1 MKNKKTFKEAF
12 GRNPWDPWS
21 AKAGLDETSEAQLQ
35 KYLMSR
41 GINPQYVTKDVKIA
55 HSKSNQFKQWAA
67 THREE
72 VQNEDH
78 VAIAMG
84 KQLDDEGSMVLN
96 QLDILDDAIAKLRE
110 VVKDPNMQ
118 IPAWVQS
125 KITLA
130 ADYMDTVGHYMSSK
144 NEDGMNEE
152 VVLEDTF
159 EIGQSRGHSGRMS
172 YNTVEAANAKEA
184 IAKKQKQGHIISHV
198 FNQDKNTFHH
208 PETGKKMKNQFEEE
222 TQQIDELK
230 TSTLLRY
237 ATKANKSLI
246 GGDRNKEDKRIQ
258 GIQKA
263 NYKIQSRYKVKE
275 EVELEEGSVQDTL
288 HQRQQA
294 LRKKSGLPHPDYYKE
309 LGKSYDIE
317 DDKER
322 LAKQSEIKKKY
333 NVESVL
339 YDNPKGTLT
348 RVTERKK
355 ELTRSARIIKSLYKK
370 KGIKEDTYDWEK
382 DDKDTSSYG
391 KQPKFAKSDDKA
403 SKVKKESDAAA
414 VLSGGTTL
422 TKQNR
427 DIVELDPRM
436 KVRPNKDA
444 QDADDDNKS
453 Q

>member
-21 AKAGLDETSEAQLQ
+21 AKAGLAETTAAQLE
-35 KYLMSR
+35 KFLLSR
-41 GINPQYVTKDVKIA
+41 GIDPKYVTKDVKIA
-55 HSKSNQFKQWAA
+55 HSKSNEFKQWASTQREEVEVEDNLTEA
-67 THREE
+67 PTLQLHKYLMSRGINPLYVSKDSKIAHAKSNEFKQWASTQREE

-96 QLDILDDAIAKLRE
+96 QLDILDDAIAKLRTA
-110 VVKDPNMQ
+110 VKDPKMQ

-152 VVLEDTF
+152 AE
-159 EIGQSRGHSGRMS
+159 
-172 YNTVEAANAKEA
+172 
-184 IAKKQKQGHIISHV
+184 
-198 FNQDKNTFHH
+198 
-208 PETGKKMKNQFEEE
+208 
-222 TQQIDELK
+222 QIDELK

-237 ATKANKSLI
+237 ATKANKALI
-246 GGDRNKEDKRIQ
+246 GGDRNKEDKRIK

-263 NYKIQSRYKVKE
+263 NYKIQDRYKVKE

>member
-84 KQLDDEGSMVLN
+84 KQLDDEGSMILN

-152 VVLEDTF
+152 VE
-159 EIGQSRGHSGRMS
+159 
-172 YNTVEAANAKEA
+172 
-184 IAKKQKQGHIISHV
+184 
-198 FNQDKNTFHH
+198 
-208 PETGKKMKNQFEEE
+208 
-222 TQQIDELK
+222 QIDELK

-237 ATKANKSLI
+237 ATKANKALI
-246 GGDRNKEDKRIQ
+246 GGDRNKEQKRIQ

-275 EVELEEGSVQDTL
+275 EVELEEGSVQDAL

-322 LAKQSEIKKKY
+322 LSKQSEIKKKY

-391 KQPKFAKSDDKA
+391 KQPKFTKSDDKA

-414 VLSGGTTL
+414 ILSGGTTL

-427 DIVELDPRM
+427 DIVELDPKM
-436 KVRPNKDA
+436 KMRPNKDA
-444 QDADDDNKS
+444 QDANDNDKN

>member
-1 MKNKKTFKEAF
+1 MKNKKTFKEAY

-21 AKAGLDETSEAQLQ
+21 AKAGLAETTEAQLE
-35 KYLMSR
+35 KYLLSR
-41 GINPQYVTKDVKIA
+41 GINPKYVTKDVKIA
-55 HSKSNQFKQWAA
+55 HSKSNQFKQWASTHQEEVEQVDEASTTQLHRYLMSRGINPLYVSKDSKIAHSKSNQFKQWAA
-67 THREE
+67 TQNEE

-96 QLDILDDAIAKLRE
+96 QLDILDDAIAKLRTA
-110 VVKDPNMQ
+110 VKDPKMQ

-152 VVLEDTF
+152 V
-159 EIGQSRGHSGRMS
+159 
-172 YNTVEAANAKEA
+172 
-184 IAKKQKQGHIISHV
+184 
-198 FNQDKNTFHH
+198 
-208 PETGKKMKNQFEEE
+208 
-222 TQQIDELK
+222 EL
-230 TSTLLRY
+230 
-237 ATKANKSLI
+237 
-246 GGDRNKEDKRIQ
+246 
-258 GIQKA
+258 
-263 NYKIQSRYKVKE
+263 
-275 EVELEEGSVQDTL
+275 EGSVQDTL

-322 LAKQSEIKKKY
+322 LSKQSEIKKKY

-391 KQPKFAKSDDKA
+391 KQPKFTKSDDKA

-414 VLSGGTTL
+414 ILSGGTTL

-427 DIVELDPRM
+427 DIVELDPKM
-436 KVRPNKDA
+436 KMRPNKDA
-444 QDADDDNKS
+444 QDANDNDKN

>member
-1 MKNKKTFKEAF
+1 
-12 GRNPWDPWS
+12 
-21 AKAGLDETSEAQLQ
+21 L
-35 KYLMSR
+35 SR
-41 GINPQYVTKDVKIA
+41 GLNPETLSKDSKIA
-55 HSKSNQFKQWAA
+55 HSKSNQFKQWIMTQKEEVENDDMLDEANSQLHRYLLSRGIDPMHVSKDSKIA
-67 THREE
+67 HAKSNQFKQWAYTQREE
-72 VQNEDH
+72 VEEQMGPTHQHQHALRKKLHTRSMEIKTPSGPGSHNEEMQNEDH

-96 QLDILDDAIAKLRE
+96 QLDILDDAIAKLR
-110 VVKDPNMQ
+110 VAVKDPKMQ

-152 VVLEDTF
+152 AE
-159 EIGQSRGHSGRMS
+159 
-172 YNTVEAANAKEA
+172 
-184 IAKKQKQGHIISHV
+184 
-198 FNQDKNTFHH
+198 
-208 PETGKKMKNQFEEE
+208 
-222 TQQIDELK
+222 QIDELR

-246 GGDRNKEDKRIQ
+246 GGDRSKEDKRIK

-263 NYKIQSRYKVKE
+263 NYKIQNRYKVKE
-275 EVELEEGSVQDTL
+275 DVELEEGSVQDTL

-309 LGKSYDIE
+309 LGKSYDIG

-322 LAKQSEIKKKY
+322 LAKQSDIKKKY

-370 KGIKEDTYDWEK
+370 KGMKEDTYDWEK

-391 KQPKFAKSDDKA
+391 KQPKFSKSDDKA

-422 TKQNR
+422 TKQKR

-444 QDADDDNKS
+444 QDADDNDTN